1 MIVTDR
7 TEDAL
12 DPERI
17 PLETIQKYK
26 WINRIEYV
34 DDDVAGLGKGSPSEI
49 AAFLKACG
57 AESEIEKVIDTLAP
71 DSGVRPSLDQFMWAT
86 SNPQHIDPETDPNE
100 TAAHS
105 LKTAFHLTA
114 AKLAMQDGQHA
125 SAHKHLDK
133 ALQNFVP
140 VHGAV
145 FARIPPETD
154 LHPRSEEE
162 D

>member
-1 MIVTDR
+1 MIATDR

-12 DPERI
+12 DPDKI
-17 PLETIQKYK
+17 PLETIQKHK

-34 DDDVAGLGKGSPSEI
+34 DDDCAGLGNGSPSEVV
-49 AAFLKACG
+49 AFLKACG
-57 AESEIEKVIDTLAP
+57 AESEIEKVVDTLDP
-71 DSGVRPSLDQFMWAT
+71 DSGVRPNLSQFMWA
-86 SNPQHIDPETDPNE
+86 SANPHEIDPETDPNE

-125 SAHKHLDK
+125 AAHKHLDK
-133 ALQNFVP
+133 ALQHFVP

-145 FARIPPETD
+145 FERVAQPAETP
-154 LHPRSEEE
+154 LHSRAGE
-162 D
+162 